1 MKGLIFNMNRFKR
14 AGLVICII
22 SLLISFVGCDMVK
35 VDPEKDRARVV
46 AKVDDDEILK
56 GDFLDLYDQY
66 RGLYGIT
73 DEIEENPEY
82 EETVDQVKKA
92 VLDQLIMEKIIY
104 NKAIAAGYKV
114 DDGVISDVKKQIID
128 ELEESFKLA
137 DENAEQD
144 AEELVREQLDEYIEA
159 SGMTE
164 DEFWEKA
171 AEQEQVEKF
180 IEEQLGDIEAT
191 ETEIQKFYDEQLQ
204 EQRENPE
211 AAENA
216 QIMLHLPEG
225 YRRVKHIL
233 IELPEADREEH
244 AKLIAEEKDKEAD
257 NFLEEKLKDIQ
268 PKAKEI
274 LERAKSGE
282 DFEKLVAEYSFDKGM
297 DIEQGYTLNEDTN
310 FVESFKEAAFN
321 LKKEGDISELVPSDY
336 GYHIIKLYDLPG
348 KEYTLEEKKDL
359 IKEMVEY
366 EKKNEKWASIM
377 EEWEE
382 QAQIKKYER
391 RL

>member
-244 AKLIAEEKDKEAD
+244 AKLVAEEKDKEAD

>member
-66 RGLYGIT
+66 RGLYVIT

-191 ETEIQKFYDEQLQ
+191 ETEIQKFYDEQ
-204 EQRENPE
+204 
-211 AAENA
+211 A
-216 QIMLHLPEG
+216 Q
-225 YRRVKHIL
+225 K
-233 IELPEADREEH
+233 
-244 AKLIAEEKDKEAD
+244 
-257 NFLEEKLKDIQ
+257 Q
-268 PKAKEI
+268 
-274 LERAKSGE
+274 
-282 DFEKLVAEYSFDKGM
+282 
-297 DIEQGYTLNEDTN
+297 
-310 FVESFKEAAFN
+310 
-321 LKKEGDISELVPSDY
+321 
-336 GYHIIKLYDLPG
+336 
-348 KEYTLEEKKDL
+348 
-359 IKEMVEY
+359 
-366 EKKNEKWASIM
+366 
-377 EEWEE
+377 
-382 QAQIKKYER
+382 
-391 RL
+391 

>member
-211 AAENA
+211 VAENA

-244 AKLIAEEKDKEAD
+244 AKLVAEEKDKEAD